1 LRSLVR
7 DLDFKFVLLSFLI
20 FFCLS
25 CGPYLYGY
33 ISAPPGKKFV
43 GLVGWDVA
51 GSYMYFMWE
60 RQTAEGDFLLE
71 NRLTP
76 EKHAPFYFNLEW
88 LLLGRMIKY
97 TGLSMIAGFHLE
109 RFLTMLAAFAILY
122 YLLTCFFDHRRERRL
137 VFLWIISTSG
147 LGWIFWL
154 LQDLGGLSWSI
165 RVWDI
170 EGVNLFGYLINKPH
184 VIRSL
189 AMICLSY
196 ALLLKGEQTQR
207 RVYFILAGLSILVQ
221 GFIRPYDLPTA
232 FLLLVLFPT
241 LICIR
246 EGRFSKARFLNYFL
260 AALTAAPIYFYYILL
275 HLLSVLKD
283 SFRAVDFPAFTP
295 LELVTWL
302 GIPLLLMVASFD
314 GLRRWRNWSVSE
326 LFLYLWY
333 AIVLG
338 LIYAYPIIPWGME
351 SAGLCYIAAP
361 IVAGIFLFR
370 DVIPR
375 VVATT
380 PWQGISSRFH
390 VTGSGLAALAF
401 VPVIVLSL
409 PSNVVLTARLFHT
422 LANHSRPYYIPT
434 DVADAFQWL
443 EHHAQPR
450 DLVLSHPGNGYHLP
464 ADAGVR
470 AFVGHG
476 HFTINYQQK
485 VEQMLYFYNAAAS
498 EPFRK
503 ELLKKYGID
512 YVFFGD
518 LERATGAFDPLTA
531 PYLSQ
536 VYANATAAIYK
547 VVADRL

>member
-1 LRSLVR
+1 MRSLVR
-7 DLDFKFVLLSFLI
+7 VLDLKFVLLFFLI

-51 GSYMYFMWE
+51 GSYMYLMWE
-60 RQTAEGDFLLE
+60 RQAAEGHVLLE

-97 TGLSMIAGFHLE
+97 TGLSMIASFHLE
-109 RFLTMLAAFAILY
+109 RFLTLLAAFAILY

-147 LGWIFWL
+147 LGWVFWL
-154 LQDLGGLSWSI
+154 LQDLGGLSWNI

-196 ALLLKGEQTQR
+196 ALLLKGEQSHR
-207 RVYFILAGLSILVQ
+207 RVYFILAGLSILAQ

-232 FLLLVLFPT
+232 FLLLILFPT

-246 EGRFSKARFLNYFL
+246 EGRFSQARCLNYFL
-260 AALTAAPIYFYYILL
+260 AALTAAPIYLYYIVL
-275 HLLSVLKD
+275 HRLSVLKD

-302 GIPLLLMVASFD
+302 GIPLLLLAAGFD
-314 GLRRWRNWSVSE
+314 GLKRWRNWSLSE

-333 AIVLG
+333 AVVLG

-370 DVIPR
+370 DVLPR

-380 PWQGISSRFH
+380 PWQWISSRFH

-401 VPVIVLSL
+401 VPVILLSL

-422 LANHSRPYYIPT
+422 LAEHSRPYYIPT
-434 DVADAFQWL
+434 GVADAFQWL
-443 EHHAQPR
+443 EQHAQPR

-498 EPFRK
+498 EAFRK

-531 PYLSQ
+531 PYLSP

-547 VVADRL
+547 VVVDRL